1 MEETRREER
10 REKSEETERERGR
23 ERRFFF
29 VLLDESGAG
38 QTKGEGR
45 TGSRVE
51 ERHREKEKER
61 EGEREGERRRRKRD
75 RAKKREAAIDDLA
88 GREHEEIRNGD
99 KEKMTKARGAADSI
113 GKAGRGA
120 SFLLPAFSP
129 YYVPYFPLFL
139 RSRANQHAYIYAA
152 KYTHTHIT
160 RVLFPFCPPPRLPVD
175 LLSYPLLHPPRRSL
189 SALSSSFRAAFVLF
203 VAIVRTCTRVYVYTC
218 APCLN
223 RRTRGFMSHGSALPR
238 REGGFVRG

>member
-10 REKSEETERERGR
+10 RAKRRKEREGGR

-61 EGEREGERRRRKRD
+61 GREREGERRRRKRN

-139 RSRANQHAYIYAA
+139 RSRANH
-152 KYTHTHIT
+152 THTYTRPNTHIH
-160 RVLFPFCPPPRLPVD
+160 V
-175 LLSYPLLHPPRRSL
+175 
-189 SALSSSFRAAFVLF
+189 
-203 VAIVRTCTRVYVYTC
+203 
-218 APCLN
+218 
-223 RRTRGFMSHGSALPR
+223 
-238 REGGFVRG
+238 